1 MTTRILSITAFLFLT
16 FSLVTGCSPNYPPL
30 TESQIAKVLQAFE
43 PPNEL
48 VKLSNRPD
56 AKFREAYAGIE
67 RYTPKYPSVSSTCQA
82 VSEFSRVAQYAQG
95 GNSWKQYMPSDLRGF
110 DLIGGKHYGL
120 ATDSGADAF
129 ASVGMDIS
137 VLSFESAS
145 EAEEFA
151 SLIRDNVESCFD
163 FPKTSMPVTGLDLDV
178 LSHASTLIQSDL
190 DMEGGGFT
198 FEVVE
203 DTYLELSK
211 IAGILDDSIVKENK
225 IVEVNQYGANL
236 VVLVA
241 TSSSKAD
248 SVLGISAFT
257 IGEQFHQIRENLGP
271 LLRQASND

>member
-1 MTTRILSITAFLFLT
+1 MASITASLFLT
-16 FSLVTGCSPNYPPL
+16 VSLVTGCSPSYAPL
-30 TESQIAKVLQAFE
+30 TESQISEALQAFE

-48 VKLSNRPD
+48 VKLSNRSD

-95 GNSWKQYMPSDLRGF
+95 GNSWKQYMPSELRGF

-120 ATDSGADAF
+120 ATDSGANEF
-129 ASVGMDIS
+129 ASVGMDIA
-137 VLSFESAS
+137 VLSFESS
-145 EAEEFA
+145 SDAEEFA
-151 SLIRDNVESCFD
+151 SLIRGNIGSCFD
-163 FPKTSMPVTGLDLDV
+163 FPKTSMPVPGLDLDV

-190 DMEGGGFT
+190 DLDGGGFT

-203 DTYLELSK
+203 DTHLELSK

-236 VVLVA
+236 AILVA

-257 IGEQFHQIRENLGP
+257 IGEQFPQIRDNLGN
-271 LLRQASND
+271 LLREASND